1 MVSSPSAAEWILAA
15 GRTIP
20 FVDFY
25 VADGAAA
32 AVSNWIIP
40 IKRPS

>member
-1 MVSSPSAAEWILAA
+1 MDSSPSAAEWILAA

-20 FVDFY
+20 FVDSY
-25 VADGAAA
+25 VADGAA

-40 IKRPS
+40 IKRPW